1 MFDLN
6 RDLMR
11 KLISAVLLSTDAL
24 QRSKEDIFKD
34 ANQTTTELDGLVSKY
49 TAQGYKGLTVTL
61 AEIRQNISQV
71 VEQLKKETD
80 ESAITRLE
88 MLCD

>member
-34 ANQTTTELDGLVSKY
+34 ANQMTTELDGLVSKY